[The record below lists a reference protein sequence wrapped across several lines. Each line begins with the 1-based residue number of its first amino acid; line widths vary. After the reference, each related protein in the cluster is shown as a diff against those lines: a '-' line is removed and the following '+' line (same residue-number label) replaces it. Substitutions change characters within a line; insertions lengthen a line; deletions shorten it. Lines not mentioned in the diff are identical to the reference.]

1 MTMQTQMAVPAGFED
16 LARFARWSLP
26 TADQRTKARRQ
37 ASREELSEFY
47 QAVLPHVEAILDAC
61 DAYKLGELPESHRGI
76 FNIALSMAEIAPHV
90 EFYGGAPGVPYA
102 FEEARFVAV
111 HGADETWRAL
121 PPNGPR

>member
-1 MTMQTQMAVPAGFED
+1 MTMQTEMAVPAGFEG
-16 LARFARWSLP
+16 LARFARWALP
-26 TADQRTKARRQ
+26 TADQRTRARRE
-37 ASREELSEFY
+37 ASREELSDFY
-47 QAVLPHVEAILDAC
+47 HGVLPQVEAILDAC

-90 EFYGGAPGVPYA
+90 EFYRGDPGVPYA

-111 HGADETWRAL
+111 HGSDETWQAL